1 MAGEAHT
8 DTHLCPS
15 GTAIFFYITS
25 MNLGLTFDDVL
36 LYPGASEVLPAHT
49 SLKTEIGKIKLNIPI
64 ISAAMDT
71 VSTAPLAIQLALQGG
86 ISIIHKNMSIEEQA
100 GEVHKVKRWQSGV
113 VQDPIT
119 LDANEPVSKA
129 FEISAREKISGF
141 PVLSKGKLVGII
153 TGRDLRT
160 VTDGSLKIK
169 DVMTKNIIT
178 APPKISLAKAK
189 EILNTNR
196 IEKLLIADSKSNL
209 KGLITLTDI
218 LKRETNPEACLDSN
232 GQLCVGAAVGTA
244 PDTLDR
250 ASALVDAGVDLLVV
264 DTAHGHHIN
273 VRNMVKTLKKIYPNI
288 TLVGGNVATAEA
300 VKDLAKCGVDVVK
313 VGIGPGSI
321 CTTRVIA
328 GIGVPQFTA
337 IMECA
342 KEAVKHGITI
352 IGDGGI
358 KNSGDIAKALAAGA
372 HSVMLGSLFAGTAE
386 SPGEIILAD
395 GRTFKSYRG
404 MGSIGAMKEGSK
416 DRYFQAEV
424 KEDSKFVPEG
434 IEGRVPYKGPL
445 KELVYQLTGGVR
457 QTMGYV
463 GAETL
468 PELRAKARFIQITS
482 AGLKESHPH
491 DVVITKE
498 APNYRA

>member
-1 MAGEAHT
+1 MK
-8 DTHLCPS
+8 
-15 GTAIFFYITS
+15 
-25 MNLGLTFDDVL
+25 LGLTFDDVL
-36 LYPGASEVLPAHT
+36 LIPGASEVLPTQHT
-49 SLKTEIGKIKLNIPI
+49 SLKTELGKIKLNIPI
-64 ISAAMDT
+64 LSAAMDT
-71 VSTAPLAIQLALQGG
+71 VSTAPLAISLALQGG
-86 ISIIHKNMSIEEQA
+86 ISIIHKNMSIELQA
-100 GEVHKVKRWQSGV
+100 GEVRKVKRWQSGV
-113 VQDPIT
+113 VLDPIT

-129 FEISAREKISGF
+129 FEISAKQKISGF

-160 VTDGSLKIK
+160 VTDRSIK
-169 DVMTKNIIT
+169 AKELMTTKLIT

-196 IEKLLIADSKSNL
+196 IEKLLLVDQKNYL
-209 KGLITLTDI
+209 KGLITITDI
-218 LKRETNPEACLDSN
+218 LKREFNPEACLDSN

-244 PDTLDR
+244 PDTLYR
-250 ASALVDAGVDLLVV
+250 AAALVEAGVDMLVV

-273 VRNMVKTLKKIYPNI
+273 VRNMVKSLKKAYPHL
-288 TLVGGNVATAEA
+288 TLVGGNVASAEA
-300 VKDLAKCGVDVVK
+300 VRDLAKCGADVVK

-321 CTTRVIA
+321 CTTRVVA
-328 GIGVPQFTA
+328 GVGVPQLTA
-337 IMECA
+337 ILECA
-342 KEAVKHGITI
+342 KEAEKHGITI

-372 HSVMLGSLFAGTAE
+372 HSVMLGGLLAGTEE

-416 DRYFQAEV
+416 DRYFQAEIND
-424 KEDSKFVPEG
+424 KEDSKLVPEG

-445 KELVYQLTGGVR
+445 KDLIYQLTGGIR
-457 QTMGYV
+457 AALGYV
-463 GAETL
+463 GAKNL
-468 PELRAKARFIQITS
+468 AELRAKANFVQQTS

-491 DVVITKE
+491 DVTITKE
-498 APNYRA
+498 SPNYRT

>member
-1 MAGEAHT
+1 MK
-8 DTHLCPS
+8 
-15 GTAIFFYITS
+15 
-25 MNLGLTFDDVL
+25 LGLTFDDVL
-36 LYPGASEVLPAHT
+36 LVPGASEVLPTQNT
-49 SLKTEIGKIKLNIPI
+49 SLKTELGKIKLNIPI
-64 ISAAMDT
+64 LSAAMDT
-71 VSTAPLAIQLALQGG
+71 VSTAPLAISLALQGG
-86 ISIIHKNMSIEEQA
+86 ISIIHKNMSIELQA
-100 GEVHKVKRWQSGV
+100 GEVRKVKRWQSGV
-113 VQDPIT
+113 VLDPIT

-129 FEISAREKISGF
+129 FEISAKQKISGF

-160 VTDGSLKIK
+160 VTDRSIKLK
-169 DVMTKNIIT
+169 DVMTKKLIT
-178 APPKISLAKAK
+178 ASPKIPLAKAK

-196 IEKLLIADSKSNL
+196 IEKLLLVDSNNYL

-218 LKRETNPEACLDSN
+218 LKREFNPEACLDSN

-244 PDTLDR
+244 PDTLER
-250 ASALVDAGVDLLVV
+250 AAALVEAGVDMLVV

-273 VRNMVKTLKKIYPNI
+273 VRNMVKALKKIYPHL
-288 TLVGGNVATAEA
+288 TLVGGNVASAEA
-300 VKDLAKCGVDVVK
+300 VKDLAKCGADVVK

-321 CTTRVIA
+321 CTTRVVA
-328 GIGVPQFTA
+328 GVGVPQFTA

-342 KEAVKHGITI
+342 KEAEKHGVAI

-372 HSVMLGSLFAGTAE
+372 HSVMLGGLLAGTEE

-416 DRYFQAEV
+416 DRYFQADV
-424 KEDSKFVPEG
+424 KSDEESKLVPEG

-445 KELVYQLTGGVR
+445 KDLIYQLTGGIR
-457 QTMGYV
+457 ATLGYV
-463 GAETL
+463 GARNL
-468 PELRAKARFIQITS
+468 AELRAKANFVQQTS

-491 DVVITKE
+491 DVTITKE
-498 APNYRA
+498 SPNYRT

>member
-1 MAGEAHT
+1 MK
-8 DTHLCPS
+8 
-15 GTAIFFYITS
+15 
-25 MNLGLTFDDVL
+25 LGLTFDDVL
-36 LYPGASEVLPAHT
+36 LYPGASEVLPSHT
-49 SLKTEIGKIKLNIPI
+49 SLKTELGKIKLNIPI
-64 ISAAMDT
+64 LSSAMDT
-71 VSTAPLAIQLALQGG
+71 VSTSQLAISLALQGG
-86 ISIIHKNMSIEEQA
+86 ISVIHKNMSIENQA
-100 GEVHKVKRWQSGV
+100 DEVRKVKRWETGV
-113 VQDPIT
+113 VLNPIT
-119 LDANEPVSKA
+119 LDADEPVSHA
-129 FEISAREKISGF
+129 FEISARQKISGF
-141 PVLSKGKLVGII
+141 PVLSKGKVVGII

-160 VTDGSLKIK
+160 VTDRDIK
-169 DVMTKNIIT
+169 VKEVMTKKLIT

-196 IEKLLIADSKSNL
+196 IEKLLLVDNKSRL

-218 LKRETNPEACLDSN
+218 LKREFNPEACLDSN

-244 PDTLDR
+244 ANTLER
-250 ASALVDAGVDLLVV
+250 AAALVKAGVDLLVV

-273 VRNMVKTLKKIYPNI
+273 VREMVKTLKKAYPQL
-288 TLVGGNVATAEA
+288 TLVGGNVATAEG
-300 VKDLAKCGVDVVK
+300 VKDLAKSGADVVK

-321 CTTRVIA
+321 CTTRVVA

-337 IMECA
+337 ILECA
-342 KEAVKHGITI
+342 EEAAKQGVGI

-358 KNSGDIAKALAAGA
+358 KYSGDIVKALAAGA
-372 HSVMLGSLFAGTAE
+372 NAVMLGGLLAGTEE
-386 SPGEIILAD
+386 SPGEIVLAD

-424 KEDSKFVPEG
+424 KDDEDSKFVPEG

-445 KELVYQLTGGVR
+445 RDLVYQLTGGIR
-457 QTMGYV
+457 QALGYV
-463 GAETL
+463 GAANL
-468 PELRAKARFIQITS
+468 AELRAKARFIQVTS

-491 DVVITKE
+491 NITITKE

>member
-1 MAGEAHT
+1 MK
-8 DTHLCPS
+8 
-15 GTAIFFYITS
+15 
-25 MNLGLTFDDVL
+25 LGLTFDDVL
-36 LYPGASEVLPAHT
+36 LIPGASEVLPSHT
-49 SLKTEIGKIKLNIPI
+49 SLKTKLGSIKLNIPI
-64 ISAAMDT
+64 MSAAMDT
-71 VSTAPLAIQLALQGG
+71 VSTAPLATQLALQGG
-86 ISIIHKNMSIEEQA
+86 ISVIHKNMSISMQA
-100 GEVHKVKRWQSGV
+100 DEVRKVKRWESGIV
-113 VQDPIT
+113 LDPIT
-119 LDANEPVSKA
+119 LDADEPVSKA
-129 FEISAREKISGF
+129 FEISSKEKISGF
-141 PVLSKGKLVGII
+141 PVLSRGKLVGII

-160 VTDGSLKIK
+160 VTDRSLKVK
-169 DVMTKNIIT
+169 DVMIMRPKLIT
-178 APPKISLAKAK
+178 ASPKISLAKAK

-196 IEKLLIADSKSNL
+196 IEKLLLEDSKNNL

-250 ASALVDAGVDLLVV
+250 VAALVEAGVDMLVI

-273 VRNMVKTLKKIYPNI
+273 VHNMVKTLKKTYPNL
-288 TLVGGNVATAEA
+288 TLVAGNVATAEG
-300 VKDLAKCGVDVVK
+300 VRDLAKCGADVVK

-328 GIGVPQFTA
+328 GVGVPQFTA

-342 KEAVKHGITI
+342 KEALKHDVAI

-372 HSVMLGSLFAGTAE
+372 HAVMLGSLFAGTEE

-416 DRYFQAEV
+416 DRYLQAEV
-424 KEDSKFVPEG
+424 KDDSKFVPEG

-457 QTMGYV
+457 QNLGYI
-463 GAETL
+463 GAENL
-468 PELRAKARFIQITS
+468 AELRAKARFIQITS

-491 DVVITKE
+491 NIVITKE